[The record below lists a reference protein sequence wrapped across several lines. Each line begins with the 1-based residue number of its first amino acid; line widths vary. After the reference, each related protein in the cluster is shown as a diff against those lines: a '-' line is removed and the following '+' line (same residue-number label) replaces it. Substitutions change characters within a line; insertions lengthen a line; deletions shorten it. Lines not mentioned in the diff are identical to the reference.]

1 MADSP
6 QRRNAGLTDPCH
18 HNTAGRGA
26 LYDANHQQPIIF
38 ACIEY
43 FSTQCVY
50 DIGSARLVNGIGS
63 YTHAMHAF
71 AECAEVIPEPCGYC
85 HDALDSARYLANHD
99 VCAGCE
105 GPAPFGQ
112 PGDTE
117 SGYGTDAFTGGG
129 STTDIGCEHRH
140 AVSRS
145 SDAPSETT
153 PLLRT
158 VHIRIPFRTTMQ
170 GMYTFRYHQDMGLG
184 SFMGV
189 DGPEFRPGN
198 T

>member
-1 MADSP
+1 M
-6 QRRNAGLTDPCH
+6 
-18 HNTAGRGA
+18 
-26 LYDANHQQPIIF
+26 
-38 ACIEY
+38 
-43 FSTQCVY
+43 Y

-105 GPAPFGQ
+105 GPATFGQ

-140 AVSRS
+140 VLSGPVTPSITTSFRCEQSTSGSRS
-145 SDAPSETT
+145 AQRCKECTRSVII
-153 PLLRT
+153 RT
-158 VHIRIPFRTTMQ
+158 WA
-170 GMYTFRYHQDMGLG
+170 
-184 SFMGV
+184 SAASWA
-189 DGPEFRPGN
+189 
-198 T
+198 